1 MNLEIKYSA
10 LEPVGDMAKA
20 AHPEG
25 TLVRRFDVSTTFPG
39 DQSPY
44 SIGIGIYFHPDG
56 RKYFMVLEDTLAD
69 MMFAYSDKAMNL
81 LLGFM
86 EWLSKNKDKA
96 YPGKD
101 AVSGNAQQ
109 EASCENC

>member
-1 MNLEIKYSA
+1 MNLEIKYSG

-25 TLVRRFDVSTTFPG
+25 TLVRRFDVSATFPG
-39 DQSPY
+39 DAFPY

-96 YPGKD
+96 YPEK
-101 AVSGNAQQ
+101 GNLATPGNTQQ
-109 EASCENC
+109 EAS